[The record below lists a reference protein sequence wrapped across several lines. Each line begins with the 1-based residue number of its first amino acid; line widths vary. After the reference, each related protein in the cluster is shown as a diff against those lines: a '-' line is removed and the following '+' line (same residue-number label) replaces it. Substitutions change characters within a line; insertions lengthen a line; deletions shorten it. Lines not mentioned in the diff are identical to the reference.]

1 MLTQPAAYNQT
12 QSSHLSLDIWTAT
25 KPILQMGKLSLKAE
39 TNWSNIT
46 LTHQEHVAGQGL
58 ESELLSAMGV
68 ECSHSLE
75 ADKNKLLCPSPRGAS
90 QASITL
96 HGKEEHPAKHGSRLA
111 PVIVWEDLDTRL
123 EKVKVRPSL
132 P

>member
-1 MLTQPAAYNQT
+1 M
-12 QSSHLSLDIWTAT
+12 
-25 KPILQMGKLSLKAE
+25 
-39 TNWSNIT
+39 
-46 LTHQEHVAGQGL
+46 AGQGL

-96 HGKEEHPAKHGSRLA
+96 HGEEEHPAKHGSRLA